1 MTIYLVIFAKLQK
14 NILTKKKITE
24 GAIAGPP
31 KRNTEPA
38 GQQTRGKKKEVKNPE
53 TMQKEHLQKRE

>member
-14 NILTKKKITE
+14 NILAKKKITE

-38 GQQTRGKKKEVKNPE
+38 GQQTRGKKKRSQESRNNA
-53 TMQKEHLQKRE
+53 KRAFTKT